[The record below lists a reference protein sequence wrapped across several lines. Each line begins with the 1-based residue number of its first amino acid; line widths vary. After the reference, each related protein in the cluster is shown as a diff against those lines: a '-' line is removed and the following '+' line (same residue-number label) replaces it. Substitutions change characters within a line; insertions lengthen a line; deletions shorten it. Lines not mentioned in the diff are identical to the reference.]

1 MCDESPSFVFSL
13 HTHEIQMNVFQKVYF
28 CFTFFCHHL
37 QVPSPPQ
44 PVEEISSST
53 DLISINLSGRKFFIL
68 LRNFARCFFCA
79 HYILY
84 LHVYFI
90 DTSPQVP
97 TFQARANGKIRLF
110 VISMAIIDLRPPPNR
125 SHLTEILPASRYR
138 PLQFRLEDVIHLM
151 PQNFRPI
158 KNNALTKMTNKSKG
172 FFGSVAI
179 HYVQG
184 CIFLIR
190 DVWPIPS
197 YPNVAKC
204 LFLSLSSKPK

>member
-1 MCDESPSFVFSL
+1 MCEDSPSFVFSL
-13 HTHEIQMNVFQKVYF
+13 YIHEIQMNVSQKVYF
-28 CFTFFCHHL
+28 CFTFFCLNL

-138 PLQFRLEDVIHLM
+138 PLQFRLEDIIHLM
-151 PQNFRPI
+151 PQNFRPV
-158 KNNALTKMTNKSKG
+158 KNNALTNMTNKSKG
-172 FFGSVAI
+172 FFWQCRYPLCSRVYFLDQRRLANSI
-179 HYVQG
+179 LSQG
-184 CIFLIR
+184 CKMSFSF
-190 DVWPIPS
+190 P
-197 YPNVAKC
+197 
-204 LFLSLSSKPK
+204 FF